1 MDGPAA
7 RGHTL
12 IELLCLLAVA
22 AALAAWAVPA
32 LRDLRLNSART
43 VAVNGFVQAVH
54 LARSE
59 ALKRNRV
66 VSLCPSRDGRRCA
79 SGAGW
84 SEGMGLESALTLA
97 VSQLAKD
104 HAGGPDRVLGPDQL
118 EVAVLDRHR
127 PRRTFRRI
135 VGAAL
140 ANLLGDLVASA
151 RVDGGASDADAT
163 GSAKA
168 TEVHAN
174 PGDSPRQTAT
184 NPQTQRPNQDDAH
197 HGDADDH
204 DAADVHGTDS

>member
-59 ALKRNRV
+59 ALKRNGV

-79 SGAGW
+79 YAG
-84 SEGMGLESALTLA
+84 
-97 VSQLAKD
+97 
-104 HAGGPDRVLGPDQL
+104 P
-118 EVAVLDRHR
+118 
-127 PRRTFRRI
+127 
-135 VGAAL
+135 GAASVVAEPL
-140 ANLLGDLVASA
+140 AARAQYWARAPLGA
-151 RVDGGASDADAT
+151 R
-163 GSAKA
+163 
-168 TEVHAN
+168 
-174 PGDSPRQTAT
+174 
-184 NPQTQRPNQDDAH
+184 
-197 HGDADDH
+197 
-204 DAADVHGTDS
+204 

>member
-84 SEGMGLESALTLA
+84 SEGWIVFDNLDRDSPAERDGDEPLLRSHPAW
-97 VSQLAKD
+97 
-104 HAGGPDRVLGPDQL
+104 AGGHVDANRGTLSFRPFGQSGVTATLTFCDPRGSAAAR
-118 EVAVLDRHR
+118 AVVISQSGR
-127 PRRTFRRI
+127 PR
-135 VGAAL
+135 
-140 ANLLGDLVASA
+140 VADRAS
-151 RVDGGASDADAT
+151 GGGPLSC
-163 GSAKA
+163 S
-168 TEVHAN
+168 
-174 PGDSPRQTAT
+174 
-184 NPQTQRPNQDDAH
+184 
-197 HGDADDH
+197 
-204 DAADVHGTDS
+204 